1 MPRYGK
7 DGARDQ
13 DVLLSLESSRP
24 SLPLWASDIEKLLDE
39 ESDERLVKLERAGV
53 DRPRGIESARYVRRE
68 SWQYEQCIYY
78 PDTSIHT
85 VHRIRPPESAPM
97 QC

>member
-1 MPRYGK
+1 M
-7 DGARDQ
+7 RDANH
-13 DVLLSLESSRP
+13 VVISLESSRP

-53 DRPRGIESARYVRRE
+53 DRPRGIESARYARRE

-78 PDTSIHT
+78 PDISIHT
-85 VHRIRPPESAPM
+85 VHRIRPPEIALM
-97 QC
+97 QCQTRK